1 MFKWKKK
8 KKNILYDGVLFPFYF
23 SSMLFSVLFCLIQA
37 YSDRACSSRT
47 CYSPI
52 DCAIECCSPTTKTE
66 KTTRITKRTKR
77 KRRTPIAPMTVH
89 VVVGVVVD
97 ARDVLEIEYLRF
109 STSEIASLRLA
120 SSPLRTHSSL
130 RRRWTFDLQR
140 LWFHPLVRRSLATT
154 IFKKKTFIFLNLI

>member
-1 MFKWKKK
+1 MKK
-8 KKNILYDGVLFPFYF
+8 KKNILLSLRWRLVSFLFFF
-23 SSMLFSVLFCLIQA
+23 NVIFCLIQA

-89 VVVGVVVD
+89 VVVGVVVG
-97 ARDVLEIEYLRF
+97 ARDVLAIECHRF
-109 STSEIASLRLA
+109 ATSEIAWLLLA
-120 SSPLRTHSSL
+120 SSPRRTHSSRR

-140 LWFHPLVRRSLATT
+140 L
-154 IFKKKTFIFLNLI
+154 

>member
-1 MFKWKKK
+1 M
-8 KKNILYDGVLFPFYF
+8 FPFYF
-23 SSMLFSVLFCLIQA
+23 SSKFSFYLIQA
-37 YSDRACSSRT
+37 CSDRACSSRT

-52 DCAIECCSPTTKTE
+52 DCAIECCSPTTKTA

-97 ARDVLEIEYLRF
+97 ARDVLEIECRRF
-109 STSEIASLRLA
+109 ATSGIASLLLA

-130 RRRWTFDLQR
+130 RHRWTFDLQR
-140 LWFHPLVRRSLATT
+140 LWFHPLVRRLFATT
-154 IFKKKTFIFLNLI
+154 IFKKTTFTFFNYSHLTLNLL